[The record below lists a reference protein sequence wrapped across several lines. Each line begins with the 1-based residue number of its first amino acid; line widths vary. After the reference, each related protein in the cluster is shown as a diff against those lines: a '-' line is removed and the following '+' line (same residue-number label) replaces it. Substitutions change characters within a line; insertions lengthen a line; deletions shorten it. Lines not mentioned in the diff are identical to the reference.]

1 MDKATALAELEKARN
16 NMLLYINTKF
26 DALVARVE
34 GGEAVEGNPSD
45 IDMLYPLCI
54 NPATFK
60 GTKPTA
66 VYFGGEMIG
75 VKTWRAVYTLILQRC
90 ATIPE
95 KHNRLMSLRNRISGR
110 NRTFLS
116 DKPIGM
122 NAPVKIA
129 EELFAEAYLDTEW
142 LIKVLTTEILYHAH
156 YDYSHISISVTTAK
170 TKSNVKERRAEYSRA
185 YREANREKINAYQR
199 EWHAKRRKK

>member
-1 MDKATALAELEKARN
+1 MDKATALLALENARN
-16 NMLLYINTKF
+16 NMHLYINTKF

-34 GGEAVEGNPSD
+34 GDEAVEGNPSD

-66 VYFGGEMIG
+66 VYFGDEMVD
-75 VKTWRAVYTLILQRC
+75 VKTWRAVYTIVLQRC
-90 ATIPE
+90 AAIPE
-95 KHNRLMSLRNRISGR
+95 THGKLMSLRNRISGR

-142 LIKVLTTEILYHAH
+142 LMRVMTDDILDAVG
-156 YDYSHISISVTTAK
+156 YDYIGISVAVLPNK
-170 TKSNVKERRAEYSRA
+170 RYQKYGRS
-185 YREANREKINAYQR
+185 YR
-199 EWHAKRRKK
+199 

>member
-26 DALVARVE
+26 DALVSRVE
-34 GGEAVEGNPSD
+34 SGEPVEGNPSD

-66 VYFGGEMIG
+66 VYFGNEMLC

-90 ATIPE
+90 AAIPE
-95 KHNRLMSLRNRISGR
+95 KHDRLMSLRGRISGR
-110 NRTFLS
+110 DRLFLS
-116 DKPIGM
+116 GKPDGM

-129 EELFAEAYLDTEW
+129 EELFAESYLDTEW
-142 LIKVLTTEILYHAH
+142 LMRVLTDDILDAVG
-156 YDYSHISISVTTAK
+156 YDYSHISVSTVPNK
-170 TKSNVKERRAEYSRA
+170 RYQKYGRL
-185 YREANREKINAYQR
+185 YR
-199 EWHAKRRKK
+199 